1 MKKKHLIIVG
11 TIIISAIVILG
22 LYQTF
27 ALSGDITK
35 DTSGY
40 YNVTVNDG
48 TTVNVPA
55 NSSKTV
61 YYKLTNTNKGT
72 VKYGVGYSGSNITVK
87 YYYDTQDPVTGT
99 VDYGESKFIKLYIQN
114 TGTTSSIATLST
126 ILGYEKGGDLIVPS
140 GYTLITEEKTLSPE
154 EVLEML
160 NLDADEM
167 AIDEDDLGTSYCFI
181 DMAENNYVYFAG
193 YYWRIIRI
201 NGNGTIRMIYQGTTY
216 DSTGQDATIGTGTFM
231 ADSANANIGYMI
243 GTADATTYADTH
255 SNSTDS
261 ENKEEVD
268 QWYKENIA
276 SAGYE
281 DYVADAIY
289 CNDRSLYSGTG
300 IGTSTTEYAF
310 TDRLNNASPTL
321 KCSNINDRFTT
332 SSKLGNGKLTY
343 PVGLITADELMYAG
357 AWNSSNTYFYLYI
370 NYPFYTMTPLDNGTI
385 AAFTY
390 SANIGMDSST
400 YYDGSLRPVISL
412 KGEAIISGNGTAD
425 NPFKVE

>member
-11 TIIISAIVILG
+11 AIIISAIVILG

-40 YNVTVNDG
+40 YNVTVSDG

-55 NSSKTV
+55 SSSKTV
-61 YYKLTNTNKGT
+61 YYKLTNTTKGT
-72 VKYGVGYSGSNITVK
+72 VQYGMGYSGTNITVK

-99 VDYGESKFIKLYIQN
+99 VDYGKSKFIKLYIEN
-114 TGTTSSIATLST
+114 TGSAASTATLSA

-140 GYTLITEEKTLSPE
+140 GYTLITKERTLSSK

-160 NLDADEM
+160 KLDADEM
-167 AIDEDDLGTSYCFI
+167 GIDEDDLGTSYYFV
-181 DMAENNYVYFAG
+181 DTAENNYVYFAG

-216 DSTGQDATIGTGTFM
+216 DSTGRDAAIEYGTFM
-231 ADSANANIGYMI
+231 IGDNSYIGYMT
-243 GTADATTYADTH
+243 GTLGATTYADTH

-261 ENKEEVD
+261 ENKKIID
-268 QWYKENIA
+268 KWYKENIVA
-276 SAGYE
+276 TSYE
-281 DYVADAIY
+281 DYIADAIY

-310 TDRLNNASPTL
+310 TDRLSNASPTL
-321 KCSNINDRFTT
+321 KCSNVNDRFTT

-357 AWNSSNTYFYLYI
+357 AGNDSNTYIYLYI

-390 SANIGMDSST
+390 GAKIGMDSST
-400 YYDGSLRPVISL
+400 YVDGSLRPVISL
-412 KGEAIISGNGTAD
+412 KGDAIISGNGTAD

>member
-1 MKKKHLIIVG
+1 MKKKHLIIIGIIVLG
-11 TIIISAIVILG
+11 TITILG

-27 ALSGDITK
+27 ALGGDITK

-40 YNVTVNDG
+40 YNVTVTDG

-55 NSSKTV
+55 SSSKTV
-61 YYKLTNTNKGT
+61 YYKLTNTNKG
-72 VKYGVGYSGSNITVK
+72 VVQYGIGYSGTNITVK
-87 YYYDTQDPVTGT
+87 YYSDTQNSVTGT

-114 TGTTSSIATLST
+114 TETTSSIATLST

-201 NGNGTIRMIYQGTTY
+201 NGNGTIRMIYQGPTY
-216 DSTGQDATIGTGTFM
+216 DSTGQDATIGYGTFTIG
-231 ADSANANIGYMI
+231 DNSYIGYMT
-243 GTADATTYADTH
+243 GTLGATTYADTH

-261 ENKEEVD
+261 ENKRKVE
-268 QWYKENIA
+268 QWYDEKIA
-276 SAGYE
+276 LAGYA

-300 IGTSTTEYAF
+300 IGKSTTEYAF

-332 SSKLGNGKLTY
+332 SSKLGNGKLAR

-357 AWNSSNTYFYLYI
+357 AWNSSNTYIYLYI
-370 NYPFYTMTPLDNGTI
+370 NYPFYTMTPLGDSAI

-390 SANIGMDSST
+390 NATIGMDSST
-400 YYDGSLRPVISL
+400 YVDGSLRPVISL
-412 KGEAIISGNGTAD
+412 KGDAIISGNGTAD

>member
-1 MKKKHLIIVG
+1 MKKKHLIIIGIIVLG
-11 TIIISAIVILG
+11 TITILG

-27 ALSGDITK
+27 ALGGDITK

-40 YNVTVNDG
+40 YNVIVTDG

-55 NSSKTV
+55 SSSKTV
-61 YYKLTNTNKGT
+61 YYKLTNTNKGI
-72 VKYGVGYSGSNITVK
+72 VQYGIGYSGTNITVK
-87 YYYDTQDPVTGT
+87 YYYDTQDSVAGT

-160 NLDADEM
+160 NLYADEM

-181 DMAENNYVYFAG
+181 DTAENNYVYFAG

-201 NGNGTIRMIYQGTTY
+201 NGNGTIRMIYQGPTY
-216 DSTGQDATIGTGTFM
+216 DSTGQDATIGTGTFIRG
-231 ADSANANIGYMI
+231 NANIGYMT
-243 GTADATTYADTH
+243 GTQGATTYADTH

-261 ENKEEVD
+261 ENKRKVD

-300 IGTSTTEYAF
+300 IGTSDTEYAF
-310 TDRLNNASPTL
+310 ADRLSNASPTL

-357 AWNSSNTYFYLYI
+357 AWNSSNTYIYLYI

-400 YYDGSLRPVISL
+400 YVDGSLRPVISL